1 MTMTKRVL
9 LKGEFFAEWSGS
21 LEEAAALAG
30 VPVGDL
36 AFHPDDVL
44 AEVKELRRQAYRTE
58 SDPLRLEAEFD
69 AIAAGTE
76 PDLAAWV
83 AAVQAIKAR
92 YPLPSE

>member
-36 AFHPDDVL
+36 AFHPDDLL

-92 YPLPSE
+92 YPLPE

>member
-1 MTMTKRVL
+1 MTMKRVL
-9 LKGEFFAEWSGS
+9 LKGQPFAEWAGS
-21 LEEAAALAG
+21 LDEAAALAG

-36 AFHPDDVL
+36 AFHPDDLL
-44 AEVKELRRQAYRTE
+44 AEVQGLRRQAYRTE

-92 YPLPSE
+92 YPLPE